1 MSRMKRASYRDGI
14 DFIAM
19 NDEADELDEEV
30 VAGLAT
36 VLLVSELF
44 GVERDRVARDV
55 VRYRKKIAQ
64 QEARAHA
71 DRLHARERGGSECGG

>member
-19 NDEADELDEEV
+19 NDEPAELEEDV

-44 GVERDRVARDV
+44 GVERERVARDV
-55 VRYRKKIAQ
+55 VRYRKK
-64 QEARAHA
+64 EAKRQRA
-71 DRLHARERGGSECGG
+71 SSV